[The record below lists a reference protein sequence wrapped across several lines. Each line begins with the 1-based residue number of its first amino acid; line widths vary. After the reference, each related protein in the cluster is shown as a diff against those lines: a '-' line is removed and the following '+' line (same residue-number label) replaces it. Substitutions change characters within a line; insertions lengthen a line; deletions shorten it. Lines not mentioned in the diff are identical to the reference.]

1 MLVCIFY
8 DGTSF
13 CSDRLFL
20 SACFDSGHCEWKF
33 AFEFEANIS
42 RFWVNQLRFIS
53 ALNRYTY
60 VVGMSRGLKI

>member
-20 SACFDSGHCEWKF
+20 SACFDSGHLEWKF
-33 AFEFEANIS
+33 AEF
-42 RFWVNQLRFIS
+42 
-53 ALNRYTY
+53 
-60 VVGMSRGLKI
+60 